1 MPMRIRAMLT
11 SASTPFRLFCRS
23 RGCRARNDHVFDSF
37 EAAAVLFFVDGEI
50 GPVARHRLA
59 ARFVG
64 GGDRVVTAAAR
75 HVARRSDT
83 HVIACKG
90 QLEVRVANKRLYRL

>member
-11 SASTPFRLFCRS
+11 SASTPFQLFCRS
-23 RGCRARNDHVFDSF
+23 RGSRARNDHVFDSF
-37 EAAAVLFFVDGEI
+37 EATAVLFFVDGEI
-50 GPVARHRLA
+50 GSAARHRLA

-64 GGDRVVTAAAR
+64 RGDRVMAAAAR
-75 HVARRSDT
+75 HVARRGDT

-90 QLEVRVANKRLYRL
+90 QLEVPVAD